1 MLMTMK
7 GKAGKGLCS
16 AWLFSAAMIG
26 GAAMQPV
33 YAQDAAGDIF
43 DLVNAGDAAG
53 VEQAL
58 ASGVD
63 VNIRDELGQ
72 TPMVVAALAGQG
84 GVAWVLLRH
93 GADIKARTD
102 KGMTALHAAAYA
114 GDMEILSLL
123 LDNGASVNDQENFAH
138 ITPLHAAAEENH
150 PQVVFELVYALKA
163 DPSLVD
169 VKGYT
174 ASTLAGWKQNWSV
187 VQILVRNGDVC
198 QPEAIAGPW
207 VYEKCME
214 LAAGAVAQ
222 QSN

>member
-1 MLMTMK
+1 MTEARSRAVT
-7 GKAGKGLCS
+7 GRGA
-16 AWLFSAAMIG
+16 AWLLAAASLG
-26 GAAMQPV
+26 WPGLHAAN
-33 YAQDAAGDIF
+33 AQDASADIF
-43 DLVNAGDAAG
+43 DLVNAGDAVG

-72 TPMVVAALAGQG
+72 TPMVVAALAGEAE
-84 GVAWVLLRH
+84 VAWALLAH
-93 GADIKARTD
+93 GPDLMARTD
-102 KGMTALHAAAYA
+102 RGMTPLHAAAFS
-114 GDMEILSLL
+114 GDREILEMLVE
-123 LDNGASVNDQENFAH
+123 NGAAVDDQDNFAH

-150 PQVVFELVYALKA
+150 VGVVEQLVYGFSA

-174 ASTLAGWKQNWSV
+174 ASTLAGWKQNWV
-187 VQILVRNGDVC
+187 VVEILVRNGDVC

-214 LAAGAVAQ
+214 LASEVVSQ